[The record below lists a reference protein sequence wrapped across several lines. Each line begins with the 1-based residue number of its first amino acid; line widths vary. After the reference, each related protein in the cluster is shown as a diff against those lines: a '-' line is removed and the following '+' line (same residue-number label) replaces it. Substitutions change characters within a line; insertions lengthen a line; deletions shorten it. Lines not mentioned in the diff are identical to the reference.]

1 MSAYSTPLHSKES
14 LYRKLQDPKY
24 REAFVSS
31 RVAQTVAAQIK
42 VMRQKGEMS
51 QKDLAHKLETSQNAI
66 YRLENPKYGRPNIST
81 LKKVASFFGVGLVVR
96 FAAFSELVDWTL
108 NISQRSIDV
117 PSFAEDL
124 GFVERKP
131 MALVTGAF
139 GQQQNTDA
147 LLPYLSLVNTGG
159 VQPAA
164 KIRHAV
170 GSLGTLGH
178 ESNIGLTRVSGV
190 IEVKVPTQESSG
202 VVPPAVPITA
212 SVIPIDTSGREFWGT
227 M

>member
-1 MSAYSTPLHSKES
+1 
-14 LYRKLQDPKY
+14 
-24 REAFVSS
+24 VSS

-81 LKKVASFFGVGLVVR
+81 LKKVASFFGVGLIVR
-96 FAAFSELVDWTL
+96 FAAFSELADWTL

-131 MALVTGAF
+131 MALVAGAF

-147 LLPYLSLVNTGG
+147 LSPHLSLVNTGG
-159 VQPAA
+159 VQPATT
-164 KIRHAV
+164 IHHAV

-178 ESNIGLTRVSGV
+178 GVQHWPNTRIGCNRGQSANSG
-190 IEVKVPTQESSG
+190 SSG
-202 VVPPAVPITA
+202 AVPPVAPCPA
-212 SVIPIDTSGREFWGT
+212 SVIPIDTSGREFWET
-227 M
+227 T

>member
-1 MSAYSTPLHSKES
+1 
-14 LYRKLQDPKY
+14 
-24 REAFVSS
+24 
-31 RVAQTVAAQIK
+31 
-42 VMRQKGEMS
+42 MS

-81 LKKVASFFGVGLVVR
+81 LKKVASFFGVGLIVR
-96 FAAFSELVDWTL
+96 FAALSELVDWTL

-131 MALVTGAF
+131 MALVAGAF

-147 LLPYLSLVNTGG
+147 LLPYPSLVNTGG
-159 VQPAA
+159 VQPATT
-164 KIRHAV
+164 IHHAV

-178 ESNIGLTRVSGV
+178 ESIIGLTRVSGV
-190 IEVKVPTQESSG
+190 IEVKVQTQEFFRSCSSG
-202 VVPPAVPITA
+202 SAFHRIGDTQSIQAVGSLGNYVGLGNHA
-212 SVIPIDTSGREFWGT
+212 LQNADGRLT
-227 M
+227 RRAVHA